1 MKTTFALMRQLA
13 LGLALFG
20 SISVIAQPIIVGRS
34 LALSGPLKPYGEAKR
49 DGGDA
54 YIEKINQAGGIAGKR
69 ISLVTLDD
77 AYLPEKTVANL
88 KEMAGQ
94 QTTTAFLGLFGVPP
108 VAAALPVLAQ
118 LKIPAVGLTSGAAIV
133 RTPHNPYAFPVRAS
147 YASEAR
153 KLASQIKTI
162 GVSKV
167 SAIYSDNA
175 FGESLKEN
183 LQVALRTEGIEV
195 QFFKIDV
202 AAATAVNVVKA
213 AVLGEP
219 QAVFVLTLS
228 QVAVPVLRELK
239 KTTSRGFLYTF
250 SPVDT
255 TVVLKELGAGASG
268 LGITQ
273 IVPIPSGVRVPV
285 VVEYLDA
292 LKALGRGTPSFYG
305 LEAYIEA
312 KVLVE
317 GLKRAGG
324 SAAPANLV
332 KALETMKAYD
342 AGGYTV
348 SYAPGAH
355 TGSTFVEI
363 DIIDSAGVVRR

>member
-1 MKTTFALMRQLA
+1 MKTTFALTRALA
-13 LGLALFG
+13 VGLALLA
-20 SISVIAQPIIVGRS
+20 SLSVAAQTITIGRS
-34 LALSGPLKPYGEAKR
+34 LALTGPFKNYGEAKR

-54 YIEKINQAGGIAGKR
+54 YIEKINKAGGVAGKR

-88 KEMAGQ
+88 REIAAGHS
-94 QTTTAFLGLFGVPP
+94 TTAFLGLFGVPP

-118 LKIPAVGLTSGAAIV
+118 LKIPGVGLTSGAAVV

-147 YASEAR
+147 YEREAH
-153 KLASQIKTI
+153 KLAAQIKAV
-162 GVSKV
+162 GVTKV
-167 SAIYSDNA
+167 SAIYIDNA

-183 LQVALRTEGIEV
+183 LQVALRSEGIES

-202 AAATAVNVVKA
+202 AAATAASVVKT
-213 AVLGEP
+213 AVTDMP
-219 QAVFVLTLS
+219 QAVFVLATS

-239 KTTSRGFLYTF
+239 KSTSRGYLYTF

-255 TVVLKELGAGASG
+255 TIVLKEMGAGASG

-273 IVPIPSGVRVPV
+273 IVPIPRGVREPV
-285 VVEYLDA
+285 VGEYLDA
-292 LKALGRGTPSFYG
+292 LKALGRGSPSFYG

-317 GLKRAGG
+317 GLRRAGG
-324 SAAPANLV
+324 SSAPANLV
-332 KALETMKAYD
+332 KALETMKNYD
-342 AGGYTV
+342 AGGYSV